1 MPLSLSH
8 TLSCNSL
15 VHFELPTTRT
25 IASKEVS
32 KAITKEMNKVQKG
45 KNFTIE
51 EDKQAL
57 VVKSGTP
64 DLGFG

>member
-1 MPLSLSH
+1 
-8 TLSCNSL
+8 